1 MLTDLPP
8 LQLSIGFV
16 KIQRWQSSGKMCL
29 TCFQL
34 PEAVSVNNQSLPCDL
49 KNLCRGRLVLKS
61 IDLEDIFNLLEWWGA
76 GMGKPPTHATFL
88 LYSPLEV
95 HMRSYQDPGAHFIE
109 GWFLL
114 ISSGSLEPSLIM
126 DPSWLCGL
134 SRLKISENASDFESR
149 G

>member
-34 PEAVSVNNQSLPCDL
+34 PEAVSVNNQTCAEVDCPQ
-49 KNLCRGRLVLKS
+49 RALVLKS
-61 IDLEDIFNLLEWWGA
+61 LDLEAIFNLLEGWGA